1 MINFHNILWFFWN
14 IENVVLFFVVK
25 TEEALSWLWF
35 PSFPHFIVFFKNRAC
50 VCKWVCSWVVCL
62 CECVNVCIII
72 SSHIL
77 YYIVVLFWYYC
88 MLFCIHKRWK
98 FTVNTRTLYGV
109 SLEYF
114 YVEDSMSTFA
124 VVETF
129 TFSAC
134 SLCICH
140 SPYILQLK
148 SDWLVT

>member
-1 MINFHNILWFFWN
+1 MLHYGHRMHQDASHGIGTTSVL
-14 IENVVLFFVVK
+14 VVH
-25 TEEALSWLWF
+25 S
-35 PSFPHFIVFFKNRAC
+35 SGAC
-50 VCKWVCSWVVCL
+50 DEYSCGQTSGSRGRCEWSCV

-77 YYIVVLFWYYC
+77 YYILVLFWYYC
-88 MLFCIHKRWK
+88 MLLCIHKRWK

-109 SLEYF
+109 SLECF
-114 YVEDSMSTFA
+114 YIEDSMSTFA

-140 SPYILQLK
+140 SCHTFYNWKAIDWWLK
-148 SDWLVT
+148 VLDSV

>member
-1 MINFHNILWFFWN
+1 MVTLKTSSSS
-14 IENVVLFFVVK
+14 FVII

-35 PSFPHFIVFFKNRAC
+35 PSFPHFIVNYKKRVYVCEFFCEWSC
-50 VCKWVCSWVVCL
+50 V

-77 YYIVVLFWYYC
+77 YYILVLFWYYC
-88 MLFCIHKRWK
+88 MLLCIHKRWK

-140 SPYILQLK
+140 SCHTFYNWKAIDWWLK
-148 SDWLVT
+148 VLDSV